1 LCEARRQ
8 VAVRPGKGSM
18 EVLHGIT
25 ILLVYQLVCEVGV
38 RFLGLPL
45 PGPVLGMLLLFLTL
59 LVRRGPGRS
68 VEDVSGGL
76 LAHLSLLFVPAGV
89 GLMVHWDRL
98 AAEWLPIAAALLLST
113 VLTMAFCA
121 GLMLGLRRLLA
132 PGGGDDA

>member
-1 LCEARRQ
+1 
-8 VAVRPGKGSM
+8 M

-25 ILLVYQLVCEVGV
+25 ILLVYQLVGEVGV

-59 LVRRGPGRS
+59 LARRGPGKGL
-68 VEDVSGGL
+68 EDVSGGL

-121 GLMLGLRRLLA
+121 GLMLGLRRLMA
-132 PGGGDDA
+132 GGGGKDA

>member
-1 LCEARRQ
+1 
-8 VAVRPGKGSM
+8 M

-25 ILLVYQLVCEVGV
+25 LLLVYQLVGEVGV

-59 LVRRGPGRS
+59 LLRRGPGTGL
-68 VEDVSGGL
+68 ENVSGGL

-98 AAEWLPIAAALLLST
+98 VAEWLPIAAALLLST
-113 VLTMAFCA
+113 LLTMAFCA
-121 GLMLGLRRLLA
+121 GLVLGLRRLMS
-132 PGGGDDA
+132 PGDAGDA